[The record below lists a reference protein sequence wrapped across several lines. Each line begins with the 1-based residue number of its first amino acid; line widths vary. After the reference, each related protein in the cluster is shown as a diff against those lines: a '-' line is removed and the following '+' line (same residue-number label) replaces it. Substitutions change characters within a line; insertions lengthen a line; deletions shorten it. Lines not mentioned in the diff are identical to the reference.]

1 MTSTQT
7 DTRQSGL
14 TDAVLLVTGGTSG
27 IGFATVRHLLKSG
40 ARVVVTGRS
49 EERLTT
55 AREQLKD
62 VSDGGSRLLPVRAD
76 AADLPGTDALMEEI
90 GERYGRLDGLF
101 ANAGSGIFR
110 TIHDTEEDDF
120 DKLVAVNFKGA
131 FFTVKKA
138 LPLLRQ
144 AGGGSVVLT
153 ASWTLHRGMFPA
165 AVYAATKAAVHNL
178 ARSLGTDLAHEGIRV
193 NSVSPGYIRT
203 PMYDTFVPSE
213 AGREATAAAV
223 PAGHN
228 GTPEDIAH
236 AVGFLLSPQSH
247 YIVGQDVVIDG
258 GLTMGLPR

>member
-1 MTSTQT
+1 MTSTRT

-27 IGFATVRHLLKSG
+27 IGLATVRHLLESG
-40 ARVVVTGRS
+40 ARVVVTGRDN
-49 EERLTT
+49 ERLMT
-55 AREQLKD
+55 ACEQLED
-62 VSDGGSRLLPVRAD
+62 VSDRGSRLLPVRTD
-76 AADLPGTDALMEEI
+76 AADLAGVDTLMREI

-101 ANAGSGIFR
+101 ANAGSGIFK
-110 TIHDTEEDDF
+110 TIHDTDEDDF
-120 DKLVAVNFKGA
+120 DELVAVNFKGV

-144 AGGGSVVLT
+144 AGGGSIVLN
-153 ASWTLHRGMFPA
+153 ASWTLHRGMVPA

-203 PMYDTFVPSE
+203 PMYDLFVPGE

-236 AVGFLLSPQSH
+236 TVGFLLSPRSR

-258 GLTMGLPR
+258 GLVMGLPR